1 MRNTKLLG
9 IAALAVVIGFMTVG
23 CKTTDL
29 KNNMHGEYN
38 MIPKI
43 AGKDFDVLGIVST
56 KTMET
61 VHISFLS
68 LETKTTGERVNFD
81 LLLQEAKKL
90 YPGVSDIIN
99 VRIDRIE
106 KGTKSPF
113 TWLIG
118 GTTTIE
124 YFGNAIAIKY
134 TSALDEVRDPLG
146 GKSGS
151 LPSSGGAS
159 GGGSSALGHLKSVV
173 DVFK

>member
-99 VRIDRIE
+99 VRIDKTE
-106 KGTKSPF
+106 KGTRSPF
-113 TWLIG
+113 SWLFG
-118 GTTTIE
+118 GTTTVE
-124 YFGNAIAIKY
+124 YFGNAIAIRY
-134 TSALDEVRDPLG
+134 TKALDEVRDPLG
-146 GKSGS
+146 GKNGT
-151 LPSSGGAS
+151 LPSGNS
-159 GGGSSALGHLKSVV
+159 GGGALGHLKSVV